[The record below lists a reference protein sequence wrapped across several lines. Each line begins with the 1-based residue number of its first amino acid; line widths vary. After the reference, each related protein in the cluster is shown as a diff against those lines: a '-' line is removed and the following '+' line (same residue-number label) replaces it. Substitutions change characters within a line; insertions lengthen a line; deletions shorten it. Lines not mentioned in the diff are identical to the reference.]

1 MWLHRPALSRAL
13 ILATTLFALLLAV
26 GAAGAQADALPAQGL
41 YDTCEPASSP
51 DGCAGRVQRIGQ
63 AGFRVVT
70 NGSVFGPASAA
81 QLLAYADAAR
91 AAGVQVIWPLH
102 ALASEGT
109 DPTGKNMLAKAP
121 ALAATCGCSD
131 NQGMLAYVISLVR
144 GLPNTWGY
152 YMADEPTS
160 DKHDRLRG
168 FVDQVKALD
177 PDHPR
182 LLMVCGVCGHDPAG
196 WSDLDIAV
204 GSDAYPVLD
213 KPPNAQA
220 AYDWVTQNGKR
231 LQDGAPG
238 PDRQRV
244 MALQAWR
251 YGDSHYDSEGLEG
264 AANTRFPT
272 SEEITA
278 QRDAAIDAAKP
289 SLILWFTLWDV
300 VGWDG
305 NQRPWY
311 WDSPSDPD
319 QRWANLVQGAFAPH
333 GAYAGSAPP
342 PSAGIPPPVAP
353 ASKPL
358 PRYTVRV
365 AHPPARVGKR
375 VLLKAHASPDTRGTG
390 LRYAW
395 TLDGRRLKGCAARR
409 CAFRA
414 RRSGAHRIALVVDD
428 GGRRAAAHKRL
439 RVAKGASG
447 GRRR

>member
-13 ILATTLFALLLAV
+13 ILATTVLALPLVFGIAQ
-26 GAAGAQADALPAQGL
+26 AQADGLPAQGL
-41 YDTCEPASSP
+41 YDNCDPASSP
-51 DGCAGRVQRIGQ
+51 DGCSSRVQKVGQ

-81 QLLAYADAAR
+81 QLLAYANAAR

-109 DPTGKNMLAKAP
+109 DPAGKNMLAKAP

-160 DKHDRLRG
+160 DKQDSLRG

-182 LLMVCGVCGHDPAG
+182 LLMVCGVCGHDPAA

-213 KPPNAQA
+213 KPPNGQA
-220 AYDWVTQNGKR
+220 AYDWVKQTAKR
-231 LQDGAPG
+231 LQDGAAGPG
-238 PDRQRV
+238 RQRV

-251 YGDSHYDSEGLEG
+251 YGDSHYDSEGLDG
-264 AANTRFPT
+264 AGSTRFPT

-278 QRDAAIDAAKP
+278 QRDAAIDAANP

-300 VGWDG
+300 IGWDG
-305 NQRPWY
+305 NERPWY
-311 WDSPSDPD
+311 WENPSDPD
-319 QRWANLVQGAFAPH
+319 QRWANLVQGAFAQH
-333 GAYAGSAPP
+333 GTYPGPGPP
-342 PSAGIPPPVAP
+342 PTP
-353 ASKPL
+353 ASGPPSGAQPGKPL
-358 PRYTVRV
+358 PRYTVSV

-375 VLLKAHASPDTRGTG
+375 VLLQAHASPDTAATG

-395 TLDGRRLKGCAARR
+395 TLDGRRLKGCGGRR

-414 RRSGAHRIALVVDD
+414 RKSGAHRIALVVDD
-428 GGRRAAAHKRL
+428 GGRRAAAHTQVRI
-439 RVAKGASG
+439 AKGARA
-447 GRRR
+447 RR